1 MDKRGK
7 EFRQRLLAAFKVEA
21 QEHLLALSSGLIA
34 LESESTPEE
43 RATVVE
49 TVFREAHSLKG
60 AARAID
66 QSEMES
72 ICQAIEGVFAAVKHG
87 DSKLSA
93 PVLDALNEAV
103 DALGKRLSTIDGNGA
118 NDRDRGVSSL
128 SRSDADLLRRLD
140 RALEDNGST
149 SVRPRRKAKA
159 AAAPLPSPSGALTD
173 KGAPANTVRIATA
186 KLDAVLRQSE
196 ELLSAK
202 LAASQLSAEIRDSIT
217 ELETLKRERAKVA
230 PTRRFLQ
237 QAWDKGARRSGTDN
251 TDPQWRK
258 FLELMA
264 WESVFIKS
272 FEVRLQAL
280 AKSAEHDQRSLAGM
294 VDGLLDDMKQALML
308 PVSTALVVFPK
319 LVRDLARDQGKEVDL
334 VVHGDD
340 IEIDRRVLE
349 ELRDPLIHLT
359 RNSIDHGIETPEAR
373 RRAGKP
379 SRGTLTFAISRRD
392 GNKIEIAISDDG
404 AGIDTP
410 RVLEVARKLGV
421 IAKEELGNDEDTKRL
436 GLIFHS
442 GVSTSPIIT
451 DISGRGLGLAIVR
464 EKVER
469 LGGVVS
475 VDTQPGRGTIFRL
488 TVPLTLSIFRGVRV
502 RVDDREF
509 VLPTTLVTQGVSVRK
524 DVVKTV
530 ENRETISWSGQAVA
544 LVQLAD
550 ALELPGRR
558 KHRTG
563 DDADTVQAV
572 VVGAGG
578 SLVAFGVDEIVCEQE
593 VLVKPLGKHIP
604 RVRNI
609 AGATVLANGK
619 VALILDVPDLLRS
632 AAAISVPAMAG
643 MESQEVAAERK
654 SILVAED
661 SVTSRALLKNILESA
676 GYMVATAVDGIDGFT
691 RLKTERFDLVVSD
704 VEMPRMN
711 GFDFTAKIRKDKAL
725 ARLPVVLVTALESR
739 EHRELGVDVGANAYV
754 VKSSFDQSNLL
765 DIVRRLI

>member
-34 LESESTPEE
+34 LESASTPEE
-43 RATVVE
+43 RASVVE

-66 QSEMES
+66 EGEIES
-72 ICQAIEGVFAAVKHG
+72 ICQAIEGVFSAVKRG
-87 DSKLSA
+87 DKKLSA
-93 PVLDALNEAV
+93 AVLDVLNEAV
-103 DALGKRLSTIDGNGA
+103 DALGKRLSTLDGNGA
-118 NDRDRGVSSL
+118 NDRASRSL
-128 SRSDADLLRRLD
+128 TLSDADLLRRLD
-140 RALEDNGST
+140 RALGDTGST
-149 SVRPRRKAKA
+149 SAWPRRKAKA
-159 AAAPLPSPSGALTD
+159 AAAPLPSPSGAVAD
-173 KGAPANTVRIATA
+173 RAAPANTVRIATA

-202 LAASQLSAEIRDSIT
+202 LAASQLSTGIRDSLA
-217 ELETLKRERAKVA
+217 ELEILKRERAKVA

-237 QAWDKGARRSGTDN
+237 QAWDKGARRGGNDN
-251 TDPQWRK
+251 ADPQWRK
-258 FLELMA
+258 FLEFMA

-294 VDGLLDDMKQALML
+294 VDGLLDDMKQVLML

-340 IEIDRRVLE
+340 LEIDRRVLD

-359 RNSIDHGIETPEAR
+359 RNSIDHGIETPEVR
-373 RRAGKP
+373 RLTGKP
-379 SRGTLTFAISRRD
+379 LRGTLTFTISQRD

-404 AGIDTP
+404 GGIDTA

-421 IAKEELGNDEDTKRL
+421 IAKEEFGEDGDPKRL

-469 LGGVVS
+469 LGGVVT
-475 VDTQPGRGTIFRL
+475 VETQPGRGTVFRL

-509 VLPTTLVTQGVSVRK
+509 VLPTTQVTQGVSVRR

-558 KHRTG
+558 KHRAG
-563 DDADTVQAV
+563 DDADTVHAV
-572 VVGAGG
+572 VVESGG
-578 SLVAFGVDEIVCEQE
+578 RLVAFGVDEIVCEQE

-609 AGATVLANGK
+609 AGATILANGK

-632 AAAISVPAMAG
+632 AAAVSAPAVTAVDTQEAG
-643 MESQEVAAERK
+643 GERK
-654 SILVAED
+654 SILIAED

-676 GYMVATAVDGIDGFT
+676 GYTVATAVDGIDGFT

-725 ARLPVVLVTALESR
+725 SRLPVVLVTALESR
-739 EHRELGVDVGANAYV
+739 EHRELGVDAGANAYV